1 MMIVTRKQKR
11 IVLIIMDT
19 YLVAV
24 SFALTYFY
32 LQRYL
37 LVPIQGYILMGL
49 LVTLSYLLAAF
60 KLKVYS
66 IINRFTSTREV
77 SLIIL
82 SVVVACSVGLV
93 YGIAFP
99 NYLSWRVFTLS
110 MLFINLL
117 LVGSRMVWRIFMEYR
132 HNYKLKTHYEVSNI
146 KRTIVIGAGWGASV
160 LFNHFKM
167 EDEIY
172 KIIGILDDDYQKR
185 STYLYGC
192 KVLGKIADLHKFV
205 EMYEV
210 EHIIVAIPSLPVD
223 RLTQLVDVCNELRLT
238 INTLPPFNEILSMDK
253 SKSKLKGIEISDLL
267 GRDEVELD
275 IQKISSS
282 LENEVLLVTGAGGS
296 IGSEICRQVAKFK
309 PSKLIL
315 LGHGENSIY
324 LIHRELIDKYG
335 FKFEIIPI
343 IADIQ
348 DREEIFEIM
357 DRYKPSIVYHAAAH
371 KHVPL
376 MECNPIE
383 AVKNNIFGTKNV
395 AEAAKVSK
403 VANFVMVSTD
413 KVVNPTSV
421 MGATKRIAE
430 MIVTGLNEPNC
441 TKFCSVRFGNV
452 LGSRGSVVPLFQ
464 DQISKGGPITITDF
478 NMTRYFM
485 TIPEASRL
493 VIQAGTLAKGAEIFI
508 LDMGKPVRIFDLAK
522 NLIRLSGYTESQ
534 IEIIE
539 TGIRPGEKLCEELL
553 LDSEATGKEVFEKI
567 FIGNVPVTPLDEVM
581 SFVDS
586 LANDGKLPKR
596 LLDYANFFVNDKEST
611 GDEAVEMNSTEQP
624 ESFF

>member
-1 MMIVTRKQKR
+1 MTVTRKRKR
-11 IVLIIMDT
+11 IVLIIVDI
-19 YLVAV
+19 YLIAI
-24 SFALTYFY
+24 SFVLTYFY

-49 LVTLSYLLAAF
+49 IVTLSYLLVAF
-60 KLKVYS
+60 QLKVYS
-66 IINRFTSTREV
+66 IINRFTSTREI

-82 SVVVACSVGLV
+82 SAVVACSVGLV

-117 LVGSRMVWRIFMEYR
+117 LVGSRMAWRIFMEYR
-132 HNYKLKTHYEVSNI
+132 HNYKLKTHHEVSNV
-146 KRTIVIGAGWGASV
+146 KRSIVIGAGWGANV

-172 KIIGILDDDYQKR
+172 KIVGILDDDYQKR

-192 KVLGKIADLHKFV
+192 KVLGKISDLHKFA
-205 EMYEV
+205 EIYEV
-210 EHIIVAIPSLPVD
+210 EHVIVAIPSLPVD
-223 RLTQLVDVCNELRLT
+223 KLTQLVDICNQLRLT

-253 SKSKLKGIEISDLL
+253 SKSKLKNIEISDLL

-275 IQKISSS
+275 IQKVS
-282 LENEVLLVTGAGGS
+282 LALKNEVLLITGAGGS

-324 LIHRELIDKYG
+324 FIHRELMDKYG

-343 IADIQ
+343 IADIK
-348 DREEIFEIM
+348 DREKMFEIM
-357 DRYKPSIVYHAAAH
+357 ELYKPSIVYHAAAH

-376 MECNPIE
+376 MEYNPIE

-395 AEAAKVSK
+395 AEAAKVAG
-403 VANFVMVSTD
+403 VANFVMISTD
-413 KVVNPTSV
+413 KVVNPTNV
-421 MGATKRIAE
+421 MGATKRVAE
-430 MIVTGLNEPNC
+430 MIMTGLNEPNC
-441 TKFCSVRFGNV
+441 TKFCAVRFGNV

-493 VIQAGTLAKGAEIFI
+493 VIQAGVLARGSEIFV
-508 LDMGKPVRIFDLAK
+508 LDMGKPVRIFDLAT
-522 NLIRLSGYTESQ
+522 NLIRLSGYTENQ

-539 TGIRPGEKLCEELL
+539 TGIRPGEKLYEELL

-567 FIGNVPVTPLDEVM
+567 FIGNVPTIPLDEVM
-581 SFVDS
+581 CFVNS
-586 LANDGKLPKR
+586 LANDEELSKR
-596 LLDYANFFVNDKEST
+596 LISYANCFVNDKESI
-611 GDEAVEMNSTEQP
+611 GDGVAAMTSTEQP